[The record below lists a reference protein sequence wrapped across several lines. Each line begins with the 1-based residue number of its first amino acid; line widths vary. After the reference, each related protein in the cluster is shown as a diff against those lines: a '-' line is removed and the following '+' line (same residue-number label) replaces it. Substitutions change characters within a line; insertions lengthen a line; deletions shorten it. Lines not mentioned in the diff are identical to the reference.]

1 MDQASDDVK
10 EMKMALVVR
19 TDLSMTKGKIGAQCG
34 HATIGAYRM
43 NEKQAAQDELTE
55 AILCRWMMSNDK
67 LKFRR
72 SGGPFEVYQVKSE
85 EALREV
91 KNLASRESVPH
102 YLTRDAGKTQIAKGT
117 VTVCSIGPLPSDQ
130 LKRFVADLKLLN

>member
-43 NEKQAAQDELTE
+43 NEKQAAKEELTE
-55 AILCRWMMSNDK
+55 AILCRWMMSNDR
-67 LKFRR
+67 LKFKR
-72 SGGPFEVYQVKSE
+72 SGGPFEVYQVKS
-85 EALREV
+85 
-91 KNLASRESVPH
+91 
-102 YLTRDAGKTQIAKGT
+102 
-117 VTVCSIGPLPSDQ
+117 
-130 LKRFVADLKLLN
+130 